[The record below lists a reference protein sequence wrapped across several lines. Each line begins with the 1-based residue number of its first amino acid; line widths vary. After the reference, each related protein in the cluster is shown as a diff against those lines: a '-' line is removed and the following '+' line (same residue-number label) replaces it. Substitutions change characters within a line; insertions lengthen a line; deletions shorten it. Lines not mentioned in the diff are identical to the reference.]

1 MKLSGD
7 DGCSLI
13 LLTPKPIVFFF
24 WGGRR
29 DVRWRPRGMSATM
42 NPIRILLCDDHL
54 LIRASLKSLIG
65 EFPSIQV
72 VGEAG
77 DGREALEHAGKLQP
91 HVVLMDIAMPG
102 LNGLEATRRL
112 VKDYPQVRV
121 VMLSMHADESHVLQ
135 ALRAGASGYVL
146 KGSAPR
152 ELEMAIEAVARGEI
166 FLSPAISKH
175 VIDVYLNRAEGQ
187 TNSLDLLT
195 PRQREILQL
204 IAEGKSSKQI
214 AQLLDA
220 SVKTIESHRA
230 SLMERLDIHDV
241 AGLVRYAIRHGL
253 VSPEK

>member
-1 MKLSGD
+1 MN
-7 DGCSLI
+7 
-13 LLTPKPIVFFF
+13 
-24 WGGRR
+24 
-29 DVRWRPRGMSATM
+29 

-65 EFPSIQV
+65 EFPGIEV

-77 DGREALEHAGKLQP
+77 DGREALEHVIKLRP
-91 HVVLMDIAMPG
+91 NVVVMDIAMPG

-112 VKDYPQVRV
+112 VKDHPQVHV

-241 AGLVRYAIRHGL
+241 AGLVRFAIRHGL

>member
-1 MKLSGD
+1 
-7 DGCSLI
+7 
-13 LLTPKPIVFFF
+13 
-24 WGGRR
+24 
-29 DVRWRPRGMSATM
+29 M

-175 VIDVYLNRAEGQ
+175 VIDVYLNRAEGHV
-187 TNSLDLLT
+187 NSLDLLT

>member
-1 MKLSGD
+1 
-7 DGCSLI
+7 
-13 LLTPKPIVFFF
+13 
-24 WGGRR
+24 
-29 DVRWRPRGMSATM
+29 M

-112 VKDYPQVRV
+112 VKDFPQVRV

>member
-1 MKLSGD
+1 
-7 DGCSLI
+7 
-13 LLTPKPIVFFF
+13 
-24 WGGRR
+24 
-29 DVRWRPRGMSATM
+29 M

-65 EFPSIQV
+65 EFPGIDV

-77 DGREALEHAGKLQP
+77 DGREALEHVARLRP
-91 HVVLMDIAMPG
+91 NVVVMDIAMPG

-112 VKDYPQVRV
+112 VKEHPQVRV

-214 AQLLDA
+214 AQMLDA